1 MNIMKTFRLL
11 AICALVLAAG
21 CGKDPKIDKVYNTVY
36 INSAASSF
44 QGSLTQGQAVA
55 QGTKITLAYTNG
67 LGKSAQVLLP
77 EVNGLYCDP
86 IDVRLASPTSSDN
99 GNGTVEIPV
108 SGTPTASGSMNLRPV
123 IRVGE
128 YEVFI
133 SIPATVTPAIA
144 LDAAASVVTG
154 TFRIGQA
161 IANGNIAL
169 HYTSYA
175 NQEVTVSADEVS
187 GISIA
192 EFTASLPAAP
202 SGGTLDVPVTGTP
215 SDYGTKTLKI
225 TMTQGDNTYTADI
238 PVEIAGDIALD
249 AAGSTVTGTLSKG
262 VELSDVKIALHYT
275 AAEEQQA
282 TISIDLTNGINCSA
296 FDAALPAAEDGTVD
310 VPLSGTPVSDGVT
323 NLVVI
328 VKIGSTNYTA
338 TIPVT
343 VRSDVPGIPFEPE
356 TFTYQGLEY
365 TTIFIDVNGN
375 GYVDPGRR
383 LARPQHRSRFGRSGR
398 LRRRRH
404 QRRFDRPDV
413 AIRQAVRSHRIRR
426 FLPDRLRRYRR
437 MDGLPGR
444 VRRTDTGSVQRRH
457 RESNRRN
464 DQRQRGFGQRRH
476 HADADELRDEAA
488 DWRLADQRR
497 HAAAGLRRS
506 GRLLDVEQGQQ
517 HRPVESRYQQQFGV
531 EYRSQLG
538 RCGLAIAGTLH
549 QEISLTGKI
558 QRRGM
563 ARKDRLSSFQPLKNT
578 EK

>member
-1 MNIMKTFRLL
+1 MRSARWFWRPAAAKT
-11 AICALVLAAG
+11 
-21 CGKDPKIDKVYNTVY
+21 PKIDKVYNTVY

-249 AAGSTVTGTLSKG
+249 AAGRYRNRHPVERRRTLRRQNRA
-262 VELSDVKIALHYT
+262 ALH
-275 AAEEQQA
+275 
-282 TISIDLTNGINCSA
+282 
-296 FDAALPAAEDGTVD
+296 
-310 VPLSGTPVSDGVT
+310 
-323 NLVVI
+323 
-328 VKIGSTNYTA
+328 
-338 TIPVT
+338 
-343 VRSDVPGIPFEPE
+343 
-356 TFTYQGLEY
+356 
-365 TTIFIDVNGN
+365 
-375 GYVDPGRR
+375 GRR
-383 LARPQHRSRFGRSGR
+383 RAAGDDQHRPDQ
-398 LRRRRH
+398 RH
-404 QRRFDRPDV
+404 QL
-413 AIRQAVRSHRIRR
+413 QRIRR
-426 FLPDRLRRYRR
+426 DAAGCR
-437 MDGLPGR
+437 
-444 VRRTDTGSVQRRH
+444 
-457 RESNRRN
+457 RRN
-464 DQRQRGFGQRRH
+464 GGRAVVRNSGFGRCNEPR
-476 HADADELRDEAA
+476 
-488 DWRLADQRR
+488 
-497 HAAAGLRRS
+497 G
-506 GRLLDVEQGQQ
+506 
-517 HRPVESRYQQQFGV
+517 HR
-531 EYRSQLG
+531 
-538 RCGLAIAGTLH
+538 
-549 QEISLTGKI
+549 
-558 QRRGM
+558 
-563 ARKDRLSSFQPLKNT
+563 
-578 EK
+578 

>member
-11 AICALVLAAG
+11 AICTLVLAAG

-343 VRSDVPGIPFEPE
+343 VRC
-356 TFTYQGLEY
+356 
-365 TTIFIDVNGN
+365 
-375 GYVDPGRR
+375 
-383 LARPQHRSRFGRSGR
+383 SG
-398 LRRRRH
+398 H
-404 QRRFDRPDV
+404 S
-413 AIRQAVRSHRIRR
+413 VRTGDLH
-426 FLPDRLRRYRR
+426 
-437 MDGLPGR
+437 LPGTR
-444 VRRTDTGSVQRRH
+444 IHHHLH
-457 RESNRRN
+457 R
-464 DQRQRGFGQRRH
+464 RQR
-476 HADADELRDEAA
+476 
-488 DWRLADQRR
+488 
-497 HAAAGLRRS
+497 
-506 GRLLDVEQGQQ
+506 
-517 HRPVESRYQQQFGV
+517 
-531 EYRSQLG
+531 
-538 RCGLAIAGTLH
+538 
-549 QEISLTGKI
+549 
-558 QRRGM
+558 
-563 ARKDRLSSFQPLKNT
+563 
-578 EK
+578 